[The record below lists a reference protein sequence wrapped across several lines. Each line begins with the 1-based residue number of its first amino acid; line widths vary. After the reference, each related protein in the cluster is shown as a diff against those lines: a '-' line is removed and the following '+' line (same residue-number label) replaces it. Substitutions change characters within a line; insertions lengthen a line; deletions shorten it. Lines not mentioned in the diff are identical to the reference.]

1 MNTVTSRV
9 EWRKVAAFAAA
20 SVSVRMA
27 VAVSAPMSAVS
38 DGVNLMSATSVAR
51 IESPK
56 PLVSQYRTVDESE
69 GRNLFSTKKGIL
81 ISFR

>member
-9 EWRKVAAFAAA
+9 EWRKVAAFAVA
-20 SVSVRMA
+20 SASASMA
-27 VAVSAPMSAVS
+27 VAVSAPMSAAS
-38 DGVNLMSATSVAR
+38 DGVNLMSATSVMT

-56 PLVSQYRTVDESE
+56 PLVSQYRTVDESD